1 MRNAECGTHAS
12 GSWLGS
18 LSQTARR
25 ARRAGASKAMRNG
38 YHPRSA
44 RHSDAKRP
52 NSEFRIPNSEFAGF
66 TLFEVILAL
75 MILGMLTGA
84 VYSITSAATEA
95 SRATMEEQSSVRRVE
110 AFLKVTRDAFLNLPR
125 EGRVQLEFSKSASGA
140 PVPEVIFEE
149 APGVFGVPSLGGG
162 SLILAARPR
171 ADGSRTMSLLLVP
184 RDPGIGELDRLK
196 AGNGWIPLLPRVE
209 KVKWSFFANGEWKDE
224 WPRENGRPLTVR
236 LEMEYLDMGG
246 SKIDVQFWIPPLAA
260 AQKNQPPAPT
270 PAPQKPQEP

>member
-1 MRNAECGTHAS
+1 MWNVECEMRNWAALRPS
-12 GSWLGS
+12 
-18 LSQTARR
+18 A
-25 ARRAGASKAMRNG
+25 A
-38 YHPRSA
+38 RSA
-44 RHSDAKRP
+44 GDIHSA
-52 NSEFRIPNSEFAGF
+52 FRIPNSEFAAF

-84 VYSITSAATEA
+84 VYSITSAATGA

-125 EGRVQLEFSKSASGA
+125 EGSVHLEFSKSASGA
-140 PVPEVIFEE
+140 PVPELIFEE

-171 ADGSRTMSLLLVP
+171 ADGSRTVSLLLVP

-196 AGNGWIPLLPRVE
+196 GGNGWIPLLPRVE

-224 WPRENGRPLTVR
+224 WPRENGRPLTAR
-236 LEMEYLDMGG
+236 LEMEYLDMGS
-246 SKIDVQFWIPPLAA
+246 SKIDVQFWIPPLAT
-260 AQKNQPPAPT
+260 AQQNQPPAPT
-270 PAPQKPQEP
+270 PAPPKPQEP